1 MSILGRAKA
10 LALAAFIAF
19 CMGAAIPTAEVR
31 AHGFSDHTEGTRTHR
46 VGKKKKYYRSAKRTR
61 SGKRYAAS
69 HKTERRVRKA
79 RHASKSQPRRRHRS
93 ASYRRGERMGLGAS
107 AAAASRTMH
116 RGERSSGNISWS
128 ASASCLDSTL
138 RHVVHQVAARF
149 GSLRVNSTCRSH
161 EHNRRVG
168 GAGRSKHLSG
178 DAVDFRVFGNA
189 GAVASF
195 LRSHDSVGGYKHYGG
210 GLFHID
216 NGDRRSW

>member
-1 MSILGRAKA
+1 MSIFGRAST
-10 LALAAFIAF
+10 LALAGLIAL
-19 CMGAAIPTAEVR
+19 CMSFAIPATD
-31 AHGFSDHTEGTRTHR
+31 AHARGASSHSDGAKTYRSG
-46 VGKKKKYYRSAKRTR
+46 KKKYYRTAKRKRSAKRYATAHK
-61 SGKRYAAS
+61 GKR
-69 HKTERRVRKA
+69 RVHKA
-79 RHASKSQPRRRHRS
+79 RHASHHRSQRRHRS

-107 AAAASRTMH
+107 AATASRTI
-116 RGERSSGNISWS
+116 RRPERSSGNISWS

-178 DAVDFRVFGNA
+178 DAVDFRVFGNV

-195 LRSHDSVGGYKHYGG
+195 LRSHGSVGGYKHYGG